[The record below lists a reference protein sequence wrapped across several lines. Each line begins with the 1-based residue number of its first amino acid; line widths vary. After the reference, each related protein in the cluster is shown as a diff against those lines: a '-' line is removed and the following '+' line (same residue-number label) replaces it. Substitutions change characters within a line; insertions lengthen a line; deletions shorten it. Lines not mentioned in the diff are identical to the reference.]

1 MKIEQN
7 IKVAVDAVVFG
18 YDQKGLSVLLIE
30 RKHPDGKKKW
40 ALPGGFVED
49 DEGLELAVKR
59 ELKEETNL
67 SLKYLQQ
74 FHTFGEVDRD
84 SRGRII
90 SVAHL
95 VLVNKTKHKA
105 KSGDDAKDVKW
116 LPISMLPKLAF
127 DHNDIVQRATDIL
140 RQKLSSLTTD
150 CVEDISS
157 TSDIKLLSSQLKE
170 EDDEKKKSLQN

>member
-1 MKIEQN
+1 MTVKQN

-18 YDQKGLSVLLIE
+18 YDKKGLSVLLIE

-49 DEGLELAVKR
+49 DESLAKAVKR

-74 FHTFGEVDRD
+74 FHTFGAVDRD

-95 VLVNKTKHKA
+95 VLVSKAKHKA

-127 DHNDIVQRATDIL
+127 DHNDIVQKATDIL
-140 RQKLSSLTTD
+140 RYKLASLTTD
-150 CVEDISS
+150 CVEDIP
-157 TSDIKLLSSQLKE
+157 TTADIKLLSTQLKE
-170 EDDEKKKSLQN
+170 DGDEKKR

>member
-1 MKIEQN
+1 MKVEQN

-18 YDQKGLSVLLIE
+18 YDKKGLSVLLIE

-49 DEGLELAVKR
+49 GENLKDAVKR

-67 SLKYLQQ
+67 SLNYLQQ
-74 FHTFGEVDRD
+74 FQTFGAVDRD
-84 SRGRII
+84 SRGRVI

-95 VLVNKTKHKA
+95 VLVNKAKHKA

-116 LPISMLPKLAF
+116 LPLSMLPKLAF
-127 DHNDIVQRATDIL
+127 DHNEIIQEATNVL
-140 RQKLSSLTTD
+140 RYKMASLTTD
-150 CVEDISS
+150 CIEDIPS
-157 TSDIKLLSSQLKE
+157 TSDIKLLSDQLK
-170 EDDEKKKSLQN
+170 D

>member
-1 MKIEQN
+1 MEVNQN

-18 YDQKGLSVLLIE
+18 YDTKGISVLIIE

-49 DEGLELAVKR
+49 DENLDEAVKR

-74 FHTFGEVDRD
+74 FHTFGAVDRD
-84 SRGRII
+84 NRGRII
-90 SVAHL
+90 SIAHL
-95 VLVNKTKHKA
+95 VLVNKLKHKA

-116 LPISMLPKLAF
+116 IPLSMLPKLAF
-127 DHNDIVQRATDIL
+127 DHNDIIEKATNVL
-140 RQKLSSLTTD
+140 RNRIASLTTD
-150 CVEDISS
+150 CVEDIPS
-157 TSDIKLLSSQLKE
+157 TADIKRLSLHLKVHE
-170 EDDEKKKSLQN
+170 NEKK